1 MVNMDRK
8 REYFNHIVKLL
19 NNREVEV
26 QLSDLDFILDDV
38 ICDECPAKDKCDE
51 NDVCKAPCREW
62 DEEFNKNYKI
72 KIKVTVNK
80 R

>member
-1 MVNMDRK
+1 MENIK
-8 REYFNHIVKLL
+8 KEYFNHVMKLLKLL

-38 ICDECPAKDKCDE
+38 ICDKCPAKDKCDE
-51 NDVCKAPCREW
+51 NKAPCREW